1 MSSVALAPTPHGTPA
16 VPSWRRALG
25 IGWLRVGVELK
36 ELVRSPMALMF
47 TVLFPLIL
55 FVIFGSVFTGYVAP
69 GVTFSQYFAAGMIA
83 SGAFYAG
90 FQNLAIAVPLERDN
104 RTLKRLRGTPMPP
117 AAYFIGKTGSVIAV
131 YVVQVA
137 LLIGL
142 GSLFG
147 DLHPPAAA
155 GQWLTFAWVSLLG
168 LAATSLCGLAASG
181 LIRRSEGAAAIV
193 SPVVVVLQFI
203 SGVFFQYNHLPT
215 WMHDIASVFP
225 LRWLALGMRSVFL
238 PARFAAFEPGGGG
251 WQHGLTAVVLAV
263 WAVVGFVVAARRFR
277 WFNEP
282 RGQAFSPRRRRGTM
296 SP

>member
-1 MSSVALAPTPHGTPA
+1 VSLSTAAALIPEGQGHSFEARA
-16 VPSWRRALG
+16 WRRALR
-25 IGWLRVGVELK
+25 IGGLRIAIELK
-36 ELVRSPMALMF
+36 ELVRNPMALMF

-55 FVIFGSVFTGYVAP
+55 FIIFVSVFTGHVAP
-69 GVTFSQYFAAGMIA
+69 GVNFSQYFAAGMIA

-90 FQNLAIAVPLERDN
+90 FQNLAIAVPIERDN

-117 AAYFIGKTGSVIAV
+117 AAYFIGKTGAVIAV

-147 DLHPPAAA
+147 DLQLPGTA
-155 GQWLTFAWVSLLG
+155 GRWLTFAWVSVLG
-168 LAATSLCGLAASG
+168 LTATSLCGLAVSG

-203 SGVFFQYNHLPT
+203 SGVFFQYGSLPG

-238 PARFAAFEPGGGG
+238 PARFAAFEPGGHG
-251 WQHGLTAVVLAV
+251 WQHGVTALVLAA
-263 WAVVGFVVAARRFR
+263 WAVVGFAVAARRFR
-277 WFNEP
+277 WSNEH
-282 RGQAFSPRRRRGTM
+282 RG
-296 SP
+296 